1 MSNFALL
8 DCAALRR
15 SDIALNNK
23 KRKKIIIVYLSIT
36 SILKLLMILAI
47 WLALI
52 SAIYSRI
59 TPFFALSQ
67 TFFFPKW
74 ESFIKTQQPIR
85 FQGFFKETNHIV
97 GKRKKTF
104 PTFYKLAQY

>member
-67 TFFFPKW
+67 TFFFPNEKALLKHNNQ
-74 ESFIKTQQPIR
+74 SDFKVSLKKPIK
-85 FQGFFKETNHIV
+85 
-97 GKRKKTF
+97 
-104 PTFYKLAQY
+104 L